1 MIRSMTGFARA
12 DISTDGGQIRWEL
25 RSVNHR
31 YLDLQ
36 FRLPDGLRELE
47 PKLRATLAETIKRG
61 KVDASLNVRLN
72 RKPGSE
78 SRLNLEQ
85 AREVIRRCETLAGEM
100 EQAAAIEPVSILR
113 WPGVVEELE
122 PDLESVAAFVQQA
135 LETAAAELRD
145 MRAREGDRIHALIE
159 SRCDDILRIV
169 SAIHARLPK
178 VLQDIRNKLLERI
191 RTLDVQVAPDRL
203 EQELVMLAQKLDVSE
218 ELDRLVAHVGEV
230 REALEKDEPVGRR
243 LDFLMQELNREANTL
258 ASKSADTETTRHAVD
273 LKVVVEQMREQVQN
287 VE

>member
-12 DISTDGGQIRWEL
+12 DIGTDTGQVRWEL

-47 PKLRATLAETIKRG
+47 PELRAILGKTIRRG
-61 KVDASLNVRLN
+61 KVDASLNIRLN
-72 RKPGSE
+72 RGPGSE
-78 SRLNLEQ
+78 SRLNIEL
-85 AREVIRRCETLAGEM
+85 AREVIRRCETLASEM
-100 EQAAAIEPVSILR
+100 EQAAPVDPGTILR

-122 PDLESVAAFVQQA
+122 PDLGSVAPIVQQA
-135 LETAAAELRD
+135 LEQAAVELCD
-145 MRAREGDRIHALIE
+145 MRAREGDRIQALIE
-159 SRCDDILRIV
+159 SRCNDILRIV
-169 SAIHARLPK
+169 AAVQARLPD
-178 VLQDIRNKLLERI
+178 VLREIRSKLAERI
-191 RTLDVQVAPDRL
+191 QALDVQPDPERL
-203 EQELVMLAQKLDVSE
+203 EQELAMLAQKLDVSE

-230 REALEKDEPVGRR
+230 REALESDEPVGRR

-258 ASKSADTETTRHAVD
+258 ASKSADAETTRHAVD